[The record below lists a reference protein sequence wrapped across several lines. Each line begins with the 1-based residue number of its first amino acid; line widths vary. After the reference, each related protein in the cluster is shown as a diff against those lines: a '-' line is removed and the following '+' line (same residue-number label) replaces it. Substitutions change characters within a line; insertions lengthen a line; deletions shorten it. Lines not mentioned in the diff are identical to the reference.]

1 MKKRGFII
9 TIIAIGLV
17 FAACGGPDL
26 TPTIAPTDIPKTKV
40 PAQVATPTSAAPFA
54 TSPAP
59 PAPAETA
66 RIPTLTPASPTQV
79 LPTFHPTPTLLV
91 ATPLP
96 TPTPT
101 ASPTV
106 GPTSTP
112 TVIPTG
118 TPIHIRRKPGRQ
130 PAPTAALPRPAPTP
144 AFEAKQYQGFWEPG
158 LKSSIAGELEHLK
171 SLGVNTM
178 SFVPS
183 RSPLPDGTFRTK
195 SDAKQ
200 FVIAQIVESH
210 KQGIQVYLVPNFRHP
225 SPFPDRRIAETY
237 LENFTPIVLEWAE
250 IAEEYGVALFPPGNE
265 LDKPFPKDLV
275 ATWLHDII
283 PKINERYDGLTIAK
297 LKDVFD
303 MDFSGYDYVGF
314 TNIGRQNPGGVREE
328 VELAKKYAARDGARG
343 VIISEFGWNIRSDE
357 GEETQAKTIEQV
369 FQESWG
375 EVDGYFIVSWLLPG
389 YSVKGRPAEQVIKQ
403 WFTVE
408 TGVRPPPVP
417 TSKPVNSSAPGYNIF
432 APGGMGGD
440 CDNNP
445 TPKFTAHITEL
456 SKISYLSPAGTVQG
470 GDLKPHGYLHNVGSN
485 PEVPVYAPINSYLID
500 FAYYEG
506 YTGVGHYTFKFQV
519 SCEVAYYFD
528 HLRTVVDKIN
538 VVTPD
543 TPASDSRGV
552 VVSLPIFFQAGEL
565 IGYTGGN
572 STFANWDFGVL
583 NTATWN
589 ELPDDP
595 YVYSPN
601 VEKYRFAVCPY
612 GYYDETMRARYM
624 TLLGEKGCGP

>member
-1 MKKRGFII
+1 M
-9 TIIAIGLV
+9 
-17 FAACGGPDL
+17 
-26 TPTIAPTDIPKTKV
+26 
-40 PAQVATPTSAAPFA
+40 
-54 TSPAP
+54 
-59 PAPAETA
+59 
-66 RIPTLTPASPTQV
+66 
-79 LPTFHPTPTLLV
+79 
-91 ATPLP
+91 
-96 TPTPT
+96 
-101 ASPTV
+101 
-106 GPTSTP
+106 
-112 TVIPTG
+112 
-118 TPIHIRRKPGRQ
+118 
-130 PAPTAALPRPAPTP
+130 PTP
-144 AFEAKQYQGFWEPG
+144 AVETKRYQGFWEPG
-158 LKSSIAGELEHLK
+158 LKDSIVGELEHLK

-200 FVIAQIVESH
+200 FVIAQIVEAH

-237 LENFTPIVLEWAE
+237 LENFTPIVLEWAD
-250 IAEEYGVALFPPGNE
+250 IAEEYGVALFSPGNE

-275 ATWLHDII
+275 ATWLHDIV
-283 PKINERYDGLTIAK
+283 PKINERYGGLTIAK

-314 TNIGRQNPGGVREE
+314 TNIGRQNPGGVRAE
-328 VELAKKYAARDGARG
+328 VELAKKYAARDGAHG

-357 GEETQAKTIEQV
+357 GEETQVKTIEQV

-375 EVDGYFIVSWLLPG
+375 EVDGYFVVSWLLPG
-389 YSVKGRPAEQVIKQ
+389 YSVKGRPAEQVIKE
-403 WFTVE
+403 WFTAE
-408 TGVRPPPVP
+408 TGVRPTPVP
-417 TSKPVNSSAPGYNIF
+417 TIKPVNPSAPGYNIF

-440 CDNNP
+440 CDNIP
-445 TPKFTAHITEL
+445 TPKFTEHLTEL
-456 SKISYLSPAGTVQG
+456 SKISYLSPAGTLQG

-485 PEVPVYAPINSYLID
+485 PEVPVYAPIDSYLID

-506 YTGVGHYTFKFQV
+506 YTGVGHYTLKFQV

-552 VVSLPIFFQAGEL
+552 VVSPPIFFQAGEL
-565 IGYTGGN
+565 IGFTGGN

-589 ELPDDP
+589 ELPDKP
-595 YVYSPN
+595 YIYSPN
-601 VEKYRFAVCPY
+601 VEKFRFAVCPY

-624 TLLGEKGCGP
+624 TLLGDKGCGP

>member
-1 MKKRGFII
+1 M
-9 TIIAIGLV
+9 
-17 FAACGGPDL
+17 
-26 TPTIAPTDIPKTKV
+26 
-40 PAQVATPTSAAPFA
+40 
-54 TSPAP
+54 
-59 PAPAETA
+59 
-66 RIPTLTPASPTQV
+66 
-79 LPTFHPTPTLLV
+79 
-91 ATPLP
+91 
-96 TPTPT
+96 
-101 ASPTV
+101 
-106 GPTSTP
+106 
-112 TVIPTG
+112 
-118 TPIHIRRKPGRQ
+118 
-130 PAPTAALPRPAPTP
+130 AALPPPVPTP
-144 AFEAKQYQGFWEPG
+144 AVETKRYLGFWEPG
-158 LKSSIAGELEHLK
+158 LKDSIAGELEHLK
-171 SLGVNTM
+171 KLGVNTM

-183 RSPLPDGTFRTK
+183 RRALPDGTFSSRSDSDTK
-195 SDAKQ
+195 R
-200 FVIAQIVESH
+200 FVIGQIVAAHE
-210 KQGIQVYLVPNFRHP
+210 QGIQVYLVPNFRHP
-225 SPFPDRRIAETY
+225 STLPDRSTAETY
-237 LENFTPIVLEWAE
+237 LENFTPIVLEWAD

-283 PKINERYDGLTIAK
+283 PKMNERYDGLTIAK

-314 TNIGRQNPGGVREE
+314 TNIGRQNPGGVRAE

-357 GEETQAKTIEQV
+357 GEETQVKTIEQV

-375 EVDGYFIVSWLLPG
+375 EVDGYFVISWLLPG

-403 WFTVE
+403 WFTAE
-408 TGVRPPPVP
+408 SGVRPPPVP
-417 TSKPVNSSAPGYNIF
+417 TSKPVNPAALGYNIF

-456 SKISYLSPAGTVQG
+456 SKISYLTPAGTVQG

-485 PEVPVYAPINSYLID
+485 PEVPVYAPIDSYLID

-528 HLRTVVDKIN
+528 HLRAVVDKIS
-538 VVTPD
+538 VVTPEF
-543 TPASDSRGV
+543 PATDSRGV
-552 VVSLPIFFQAGEL
+552 VVSPPIFFQAGEL

-589 ELPDDP
+589 ELPNDS

-612 GYYDETMRARYM
+612 EYYDDSKRAQYM
-624 TLLGEKGCGP
+624 MLLGDKGCGP